1 MKEYVRGHVLLVQEP
16 WFQQADS
23 FMFAEAGAKAAPPA
37 RPREAGPGDEELS
50 SAGVTGPQVLPGR
63 L

>member
-1 MKEYVRGHVLLVQEP
+1 MKECVRGRVLLVQEP
-16 WFQQADS
+16 WLQQADS
-23 FMFAEAGAKAAPPA
+23 FMSTEAGAEGAPPA

-50 SAGVTGPQVLPGR
+50 SAGVTEPQVPPG